1 VLQFIPEDKMTEEII
16 KMALEHSDIL
26 SLVPKKKV
34 TDDIIR
40 IAVKQNIKDLGFA
53 NLNNNVIEEMFQVAK
68 KRKLN

>member
-1 VLQFIPEDKMTEEII
+1 M
-16 KMALEHSDIL
+16 M
-26 SLVPKKKV
+26 

-40 IAVKQNIKDLGFA
+40 IYVKQNIKILGFA

>member
-1 VLQFIPEDKMTEEII
+1 
-16 KMALEHSDIL
+16 MALEHSDIL